1 MKKKL
6 VLKPFVIPILYT
18 IFAALVITG
27 LLSTIPTIDDE
38 KTPVYVSRSI
48 LDEYIPV
55 INTYEEVLIRPY
67 SNNDV
72 AVSKNYYGFGK
83 NHDAQ
88 VNSIIVHDGTY
99 IQNTG
104 INYESDNEFE
114 VVSVLNGE
122 VIDVDVKEL
131 LGNTITIRHDNNII
145 SVYQSLKE
153 TYVKKGDIVNIGQVI
168 GISGNCE
175 MINTKENNLHFELY
189 VNGVV
194 VDPDEYYDKEVNKF

>member
-6 VLKPFVIPILYT
+6 VLKPFAIPILYT

-27 LLSTIPTIDDE
+27 LLSTIPVIDDE

-72 AVSKNYYGFGK
+72 VVSKNYYGFGK
-83 NHDAQ
+83 SNDTQ
-88 VNSIIVHDGTY
+88 VNSIIVHDNTY

-114 VVSVLNGE
+114 VVSVLDGE

-153 TYVKKGDIVNIGQVI
+153 AYVKKGDTINIGQVI
-168 GISGNCE
+168 GVSGNCE
-175 MINTKENNLHFELY
+175 MMNTKENNLHFELY

-194 VDPDEYYDKEVNKF
+194 VDPDEYYDKEVSKF